1 MASEEM
7 RGIKDGKIELRVQLT
22 KTEKN
27 GKMENFFKLDNGFN
41 LGYTK
46 ISPEIY
52 WCIYVL

>member
-22 KTEKN
+22 KTEK
-27 GKMENFFKLDNGFN
+27 KAKVENFFELDNGFN

-52 WCIYVL
+52 